1 MKRIF
6 KNTLILLSI
15 IFIFQSCGD
24 DFDDVI
30 NYRSTKDFVWK
41 GLNEYY
47 LWQND
52 SPDLSDSR
60 FINIQGYDTFLEQF
74 NSPEALFSHLLVNSK
89 DRFSVIFNDYEV
101 LENSLQGTSKNNGAE
116 LEFRRLTAGS
126 QELFAFVRYILP
138 NSDASSKNIQRGDI
152 IYAINGVSLTVDN
165 FRQLQANDTFT
176 LNFADFINGVL
187 TPNGNSVSLTKTPYA
202 ENPVLIRNTHQVGT
216 KKVGY
221 LMYNGFF
228 ANFKEELNNAFAY
241 FQAESITHLVLDL
254 RYNSGGSVQ
263 VATELGSMI
272 TGQFNG
278 QVFGK
283 QQWNSKRQE
292 FFNSVDSESL
302 INRFTNTLSTGSA
315 INSLGLIQVFI
326 LTSPATASAS
336 ELVINSL
343 KPYINVVQIGT
354 STVGKNVG
362 SVTLYDSPN
371 FRKQNVNPNHRYAMQ
386 PIVLKI
392 VNASG
397 LGEFQNGLL
406 PNVPFAE
413 NITNLGVLGE
423 NTEPLLSLALNYIN
437 TNGKFAITNNTAS
450 FEFVS
455 DSKNLDGIEKG
466 MYLENFP
473 NSN

>member
-1 MKRIF
+1 MKKF
-6 KNTLILLSI
+6 YTTLVLMISLLFI
-15 IFIFQSCGD
+15 IQSCGE

-47 LWQND
+47 LWQNE
-52 SPDLSDSR
+52 SPDLVDTR
-60 FINIQGYDTFLEQF
+60 FISTEGYKTFLDQF

-89 DRFSVIFNDYEV
+89 DRFSVIFSDYEV
-101 LENSLQGTSKNNGAE
+101 LENALQGTSKNNGAE
-116 LEFRRLTAGS
+116 LEFRRISSGS
-126 QELFAFVRYILP
+126 PELFAFVRYILP
-138 NSDASSKNIQRGDI
+138 NSDASTKSIQRGNI
-152 IYAINGVSLTVDN
+152 IYAINGVSLTIDN
-165 FRQLQANDTFT
+165 YRQLQANDTFT
-176 LNFADFINGVL
+176 LNFADFINGTI

-241 FQAESITHLVLDL
+241 FQAESITHLVVDL

-283 QQWNSKRQE
+283 QQWNSKLQAY
-292 FFNSVDSESL
+292 FNSTNAESL
-302 INRFTNTLSTGSA
+302 INRFANTLSTGSA
-315 INSLGLIQVFI
+315 INSLGLNQVYI

-362 SVTLYDSPN
+362 SVTLYDSTN

-406 PNVPFAE
+406 PNVSFSE
-413 NITNLGVLGE
+413 NTSNLGVLGE
-423 NTEPLLSLALNYIN
+423 NTEPLLSIALNYIN
-437 TNGKFAITNNTAS
+437 TNGRFANTNSTPT
-450 FEFVS
+450 FEYVN

-473 NSN
+473 NNY